1 VSPRLKLALLFV
13 VFLAPFPLAWLA
25 YEFGWGVSGRGGSYG
40 ELIPPRVVAGPLA
53 ALKGKWVLVTF
64 DPAACDSACEKKL
77 YIVRQIRRA
86 QGADAQR
93 IERLWMVTD
102 GGKPRPDLLA
112 AIDGSRIATGR
123 LDFPGNLAEDIYL
136 VDPRGNLM
144 MRFPKDPDPSRM
156 IQDLQ
161 RLMKYSAIG

>member
-1 VSPRLKLALLFV
+1 MMGCCASGPARTSAPRETRATRCSGIRSPPLPSCSASSFPSVVSPRLKLALLFV

-112 AIDGSRIATGR
+112 AI
-123 LDFPGNLAEDIYL
+123 
-136 VDPRGNLM
+136 
-144 MRFPKDPDPSRM
+144 
-156 IQDLQ
+156 
-161 RLMKYSAIG
+161 